1 MVALRRS
8 ITWRCWKEEEIT
20 IQAIKNVAGAAF
32 SSTPQSFVFLW
43 LLLCHRREM
52 ALAALNVYGLRAVIL
67 CCRMAEEDLL
77 GGMGYVLKKK
87 LEVVD
92 TA

>member
-8 ITWRCWKEEEIT
+8 VTWRCWKEEEIT
-20 IQAIKNVAGAAF
+20 IRAITNVAGVVF

-52 ALAALNVYGLRAVIL
+52 ALAALNVYGLGAVIL
-67 CCRMAEEDLL
+67 CCRMAEDLL

>member
-1 MVALRRS
+1 MVGLRRS
-8 ITWRCWKEEEIT
+8 TTWRCWKEEEIT

-52 ALAALNVYGLRAVIL
+52 ALAALNVYGLGAVIL
-67 CCRMAEEDLL
+67 CCSIAGEDLL
-77 GGMGYVLKKK
+77 GGTGCVLEKK